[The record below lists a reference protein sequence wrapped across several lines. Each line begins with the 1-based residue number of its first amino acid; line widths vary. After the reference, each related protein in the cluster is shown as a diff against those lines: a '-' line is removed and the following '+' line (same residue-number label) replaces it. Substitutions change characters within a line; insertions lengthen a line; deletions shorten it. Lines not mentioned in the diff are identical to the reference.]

1 MKILVYSATGYTE
14 ETINKANTQGYTLDY
29 CEASLTVQTVSLAKG
44 YQGVC
49 CFVDDDV
56 SATVLRQLAS
66 YGVGLVLLRCT
77 GFNNVDLDAAEEND
91 ICVMRVSSYSP
102 YAVAEFALA
111 MMLTL
116 NRKLHRAYNRVREG
130 NFLLDGLLGF
140 DVHGKT
146 VGIIGTGKIGSALA
160 EILSGFSCRILAYD
174 LVEDTHCME
183 LGVDYVGLDEL
194 LQAADI
200 VSIHLP
206 LTPQTM
212 HLIDRDTLALMKDN
226 AILINTSRGAIV
238 DTSDLIAALKQR
250 RLRGVGLDVYEEESE
265 IYYHD
270 LRDQII
276 DDDTFARLLT
286 FPNVL
291 VTGHQGFFTEE
302 ALEDIASTT
311 IANIGAFQSGREN
324 ANRLTKAS
332 TKQV

>member
-1 MKILVYSATGYTE
+1 MKILVYSTKSYTE
-14 ETINKANTQGYTLDY
+14 ETFNKANMNNVTLDY
-29 CEASLTVQTVSLAKG
+29 CVASLTEQTASLAKG

-56 SATVLRQLAS
+56 NAEVIQQLTS

-77 GFNNVDLDAAEEND
+77 GFNNVDLDAAEKNG
-91 ICVMRVSSYSP
+91 ICVMRVSHYSP
-102 YAVAEFALA
+102 YSVAEFALA

-116 NRKLHRAYNRVREG
+116 NRKIHRAYNRVREG
-130 NFLLDGLLGF
+130 NFLLNGLLGF
-140 DVHGKT
+140 DMHGKT
-146 VGIIGTGKIGSALA
+146 IGIIGTGKIGSALA
-160 EILSGFSCRILAYD
+160 EILSGFSCQVLAHD
-174 LVEDTHCME
+174 LVEDTRCQE
-183 LGVDYVGLDEL
+183 LGVNYIGLNEL

-200 VSIHLP
+200 ISIHLP
-206 LTPQTM
+206 LTPKTM
-212 HLIDRDTLALMKDN
+212 HLINKESLSLMKDS

-238 DTSDLIAALKQR
+238 NTTDLIAALKQR

-302 ALEDIASTT
+302 ALADIARTT
-311 IANIGAFQSGREN
+311 MANIDAFLN
-324 ANRLTKAS
+324 NRDEGNCLTQ
-332 TKQV
+332 TKMVQA